1 MYSAHDP
8 SAVVDVGVLS
18 ESEAENTDEQTPS
31 DTEQDLSTASEGS
44 CTCKYR
50 IISYKKSVHDIVF
63 IQVYMM
69 ILILYLCQILHHVQR
84 SCVDLLPS
92 LYSKTERCTIFLSL

>member
-1 MYSAHDP
+1 MWLKHIRIIHADSLRFKISCQLQGCKRTFNKFLTFQNRVYSAHDP

-44 CTCKYR
+44 CTCKY
-50 IISYKKSVHDIVF
+50 
-63 IQVYMM
+63 
-69 ILILYLCQILHHVQR
+69 
-84 SCVDLLPS
+84 
-92 LYSKTERCTIFLSL
+92 